1 MLKSW
6 KLKEVVLL
14 SVLAVVFAV
23 VYLLFVHVGN
33 IWAGFIG
40 PIAYEW
46 MFGIWFIVSIICMY
60 IIRKPGAAV
69 LSETVAAAIE
79 VMIGNAV
86 GPRLILSGLIQG
98 LGAEAAFAATGYKR
112 FNTWVLILAGVGS
125 AVFSFIYGY
134 FVSGYA
140 ALSPTYVALMF
151 GLRIMSGALIAGL
164 GGKWVSDGLLA
175 TGALRGYAISRDKP
189 GRKQK
194 VTAQHG
200 R

>member
-14 SVLAVVFAV
+14 SVFAVVFAV

-33 IWAGFIG
+33 IWAGVIG

-46 MFGIWFIVSIICMY
+46 IFGIWFIVSIITAY
-60 IIRKPGAAV
+60 IIRKPGAAL
-69 LSETVAAAIE
+69 LSETMAAMIE

-86 GPRLILSGLIQG
+86 GPRLILSGIVQG

-112 FNTWVLILAGVGS
+112 YDWWVLCLAGIGA
-125 AVFSFIYGY
+125 AVFSFIYGF

-140 ALSPTYVALMF
+140 ALDPSLLVWMF
-151 GLRIMSGALIAGL
+151 TLRVISGAVIAGL
-164 GGKWVSDGLLA
+164 GGKYLSDGLLA
-175 TGALRGYAISRDKP
+175 SGALRGYAISQDSMKFRQVK
-189 GRKQK
+189 GEILE
-194 VTAQHG
+194 
-200 R
+200 

>member
-14 SVLAVVFAV
+14 SVFAVVFAV

-33 IWAGFIG
+33 IWAGVIG

-46 MFGIWFIVSIICMY
+46 MFGIWFIVSIISAY
-60 IIRKPGAAV
+60 IIRKPGAAL
-69 LSETVAAAIE
+69 LSETMAAIIE

-86 GPRLILSGLIQG
+86 GPRLILSGIVQG

-112 FNTWVLILAGVGS
+112 YDWWVLCLAGIGS
-125 AVFSFIYGY
+125 AVFSFAYGF

-140 ALSPTYVALMF
+140 ALDPSLLAWMF
-151 GLRIMSGALIAGL
+151 TLRVISGAVIAGL
-164 GGKWVSDGLLA
+164 GGKYLSDGLLA
-175 TGALRGYAISRDKP
+175 SGALRGYAISQDSIKHRQVK
-189 GRKQK
+189 GEILE
-194 VTAQHG
+194 
-200 R
+200 

>member
-14 SVLAVVFAV
+14 SVFAVVFAV

-33 IWAGFIG
+33 IWAGVIG

-46 MFGIWFIVSIICMY
+46 IFGIWFIVSIITAY
-60 IIRKPGAAV
+60 IIRKPGAAL
-69 LSETVAAAIE
+69 LSETMAAMIE

-86 GPRLILSGLIQG
+86 GPRLILSGIVQG

-112 FNTWVLILAGVGS
+112 YDWWVLCLAGIGA
-125 AVFSFIYGY
+125 AVFSFVYGF

-140 ALSPTYVALMF
+140 ALDPSLLVWMF
-151 GLRIMSGALIAGL
+151 TLRVISGAVIAGL
-164 GGKWVSDGLLA
+164 GGKYLSDGLLA
-175 TGALRGYAISRDKP
+175 SGALRGYAISQDSMKFRQVK
-189 GRKQK
+189 GEILE
-194 VTAQHG
+194 
-200 R
+200 